1 MASPPD
7 SDVLLETLAAS
18 PHASPGTHSSRRAA
32 SPGDPARSESQRP
45 LAHGQDHCQ
54 WGRDDERLVAR
65 ARDVEPQITL
75 GGTCSASPNRL
86 VRTRLLGGVGRASR
100 KGRPYPISHS
110 YCVPS
115 CRRIEPSTSDS
126 ISGFRPIINAK

>member
-100 KGRPYPISHS
+100 KGRPYPSS
-110 YCVPS
+110 SGSTASVASSQKSPN
-115 CRRIEPSTSDS
+115 RSTS
-126 ISGFRPIINAK
+126 

>member
-100 KGRPYPISHS
+100 KGRPYPISVVTA
-110 YCVPS
+110 YG
-115 CRRIEPSTSDS
+115 SDAES
-126 ISGFRPIINAK
+126 SPVAVS